1 MKKLLLLIL
10 FLIVLF
16 LGGCFGWTWYR
27 DNRASNFGRTAE
39 IYVRPEDSAS
49 DVLEAVC
56 SSAQVKDRKS
66 LERSF
71 RDKKVAE
78 NLKPGHYTVSATDA
92 SVYVARMLNNGWQTP
107 VKLTLAGNLR
117 IKQNIAAKISSQML
131 ADSASV
137 YAALCDDAL
146 LGEFGFCSRN
156 AFSMLMPATYEMW
169 WTATPEDILRRM
181 KEAWDAFWTASNDG
195 KAAQLGLSREQV
207 SVLASIVKA
216 ESNYEPEMPLIAG
229 VYLNRLSAGMPL
241 QADPTVAFCFDYK
254 PQRILHKHLEVDSP
268 YNTYR
273 HPGLPPGPIC
283 VPSKAALEAVLN
295 PDYGG
300 ERGKGNF
307 YFCANPD
314 FSGRHIFARTLSE
327 HNANARAFQAELT
340 RRARAKRGS

>member
-1 MKKLLLLIL
+1 MKKILLLIL

-78 NLKPGHYTVSATDA
+78 NLKPGHYTVSAADA

-156 AFSMLMPATYEMW
+156 AFSLLMPATYEMS
-169 WTATPEDILRRM
+169 RR
-181 KEAWDAFWTASNDG
+181 
-195 KAAQLGLSREQV
+195 
-207 SVLASIVKA
+207 
-216 ESNYEPEMPLIAG
+216 
-229 VYLNRLSAGMPL
+229 
-241 QADPTVAFCFDYK
+241 
-254 PQRILHKHLEVDSP
+254 
-268 YNTYR
+268 
-273 HPGLPPGPIC
+273 
-283 VPSKAALEAVLN
+283 
-295 PDYGG
+295 
-300 ERGKGNF
+300 
-307 YFCANPD
+307 
-314 FSGRHIFARTLSE
+314 
-327 HNANARAFQAELT
+327 
-340 RRARAKRGS
+340 

>member
-1 MKKLLLLIL
+1 
-10 FLIVLF
+10 
-16 LGGCFGWTWYR
+16 
-27 DNRASNFGRTAE
+27 
-39 IYVRPEDSAS
+39 
-49 DVLEAVC
+49 
-56 SSAQVKDRKS
+56 
-66 LERSF
+66 
-71 RDKKVAE
+71 
-78 NLKPGHYTVSATDA
+78 
-92 SVYVARMLNNGWQTP
+92 
-107 VKLTLAGNLR
+107 
-117 IKQNIAAKISSQML
+117 
-131 ADSASV
+131 
-137 YAALCDDAL
+137 
-146 LGEFGFCSRN
+146 
-156 AFSMLMPATYEMW
+156 
-169 WTATPEDILRRM
+169 
-181 KEAWDAFWTASNDG
+181 
-195 KAAQLGLSREQV
+195 
-207 SVLASIVKA
+207 
-216 ESNYEPEMPLIAG
+216 MPLIAG
-229 VYLNRLSAGMPL
+229 VYLNRLAAGMPQ